1 MAEQPRNTPKVPRGI
16 TLSRIQNF
24 IFNGQF
30 ESMGLSSQLWKLR
43 RGGDATVSLSV
54 YSVPDLKDATSHK
67 FKLTGA
73 NQDTFGPSWSTHWF
87 HVKLTIPK
95 EMAGEQVL
103 FQWKMGC
110 EGMVWSADGEPLQ
123 GLSEQERFEYLI
135 AEDAVAGTEYELY
148 IETACNGISGV
159 GDGSMVPDPNR
170 YYSVA
175 VADLVVR
182 NQVAFDLYYDMIIIR
197 GIASDGHEESQRA
210 RDALYVA
217 NEVINTYVVGSVE
230 SMRACR
236 KLTTAFLQQ
245 GNSKGQHR
253 VTAVGNCHID
263 TAWLW
268 PYEETKR
275 KVARSWS
282 SQLRLMEKYP
292 SYVFTASQAQQY
304 EWLSMYY
311 PSVFKQVQEKS
322 KSGQWEVIG
331 GSWVE
336 HDTNMPSGEALG
348 RQMGLGQRYFEKHFN
363 TRTKVFWLPD
373 SFGYSGQLPQ
383 VLKQSG
389 IEYFFT
395 QKLSWNNINKF
406 PHTTFW
412 WTGIDNSRVLAHL
425 PPADTYVGQVNTEE
439 LYKCI
444 SNHKDIDL
452 SNESLLAFGHGDGG
466 GGPTYGMLERLQRL
480 GDVSDLPQCK
490 PGTVSEFFERVHKTS
505 KPLNAYKG
513 ELYFELHRGTY
524 TTQALVKKGNRKG
537 EFLLRDLEFLAAIA
551 EVKSDNYKYP
561 GQEIENM
568 WKLVCLNQF
577 HDCLPGSAI
586 EIAYDDVHKFH
597 RQVAATSILLRHK
610 AQTALLGKVSV
621 DDEKELVI
629 FNTLAWDR
637 TDVVQIPRKGND
649 KIIGQATANV
659 DTGYVAVQSS
669 GMGITVVREEKENVH
684 PVKGKNTYTRRRQL
698 SCKVKANHYPN
709 SISLAIVRSTSSGNT
724 ILENQYLYAEF
735 DQHGRLCQLLDKEED
750 RQLIAEDACGNV
762 FQLYE
767 DVPGYWDAWD
777 VEIYHLQKGRE
788 VQGGSV
794 KIHEEGPLVASFIV
808 DKQIS
813 HESWIRQTVSLTAFS
828 RRVEFDTEV
837 EWRESHQFLKV
848 EFNWDIVSDHATYEI
863 QYGAIQRPNHYN
875 TTLDS
880 ARFEVCGHKFADL
893 SDAGYGV
900 ALLNDCK
907 YGYATHGKAQ
917 RLSLLRSPKGPDAH
931 ADMGHH
937 TFKYAIY
944 PHTGHF
950 HASDVVQQAY
960 EFNVPLLPRFAPA
973 GHDQR
978 EPYFKIDGS
987 KNLILD
993 WVKKAEDSD
1002 CVIVRVYEA
1011 YGGRSVGTLHTPLP
1025 VSKAERSNF
1034 LEDDT
1039 GDYFDVHNNGI
1050 KLTLDA
1056 FQVVTIKL
1064 HLKQ

>member
-1 MAEQPRNTPKVPRGI
+1 MSNQPSNTPKVPRGI

-30 ESMGLSSQLWKLR
+30 ESMGLSSQLWKHR
-43 RGGDATVSLSV
+43 RGGDPTVTVAV
-54 YSVPDLKDATSHK
+54 YSVPELKRISFKDAISHVFHPTTPGK
-67 FKLTGA
+67 E
-73 NQDTFGPSWSTHWF
+73 NFGPSWSTHWF
-87 HVKLTIPK
+87 RIHVIIPE
-95 EMAGEQVL
+95 EMEGERVF
-103 FQWKMGC
+103 FQWKLGC
-110 EGMVWSADGEPLQ
+110 EGMVWSKEGVPLQ

-135 AEDAVAGTEYELY
+135 SDKAKAGMNYEFY
-148 IETACNGISGV
+148 IEAACNGISGV
-159 GDGSMVPDPNR
+159 GGGNMVPDPNR
-170 YYSVA
+170 FYSIA

-182 NQVAFDLYYDMIIIR
+182 NQAAFDLYYDMIIIK
-197 GIASDGHEESQRA
+197 GIATDGHQESQRA

-217 NEVINTYVVGSVE
+217 NEVINTYVVGSVD
-230 SMRACR
+230 SMLECR
-236 KLTTAFLQQ
+236 KLTTQFLKQKN
-245 GNSKGQHR
+245 GTGQHM

-268 PYEETKR
+268 PYDETKR

-282 SQLRLMEKYP
+282 SQLALMNRY
-292 SYVFTASQAQQY
+292 STYIFTASQAQQY
-304 EWLSMYY
+304 EWLMEYY
-311 PSVFKQVQEKS
+311 PALFEQIRHKVAF
-322 KSGQWEVIG
+322 GQWELIG

-348 RQMGLGQRYFEKHFN
+348 RQMLLGQRFYEKHFKKRVN
-363 TRTKVFWLPD
+363 VFWLPD

-389 IEYFFT
+389 IKYFFT

-412 WTGIDNSRVLAHL
+412 WTGIDGSSVLAHL
-425 PPADTYVGQVNTEE
+425 PPADTYVGQVNTSE
-439 LYKCI
+439 LYNCV

-466 GGPTYGMLERLQRL
+466 GGPTYGMLERLMRL
-480 GDVSDLPQCK
+480 SDVSDLPKCK
-490 PGTVSEFFERVHKTS
+490 PGRVKDFFERIDANA

-537 EFLLRDLEFLAAIA
+537 ELLLRDLEFLAAIA
-551 EVKSDNYKYP
+551 DHKIQDYVYP
-561 GQEIENM
+561 ALEIENM

-597 RQVAATSILLRHK
+597 RQVAANSILLRHK
-610 AQTALLGKVSV
+610 AQTALLGNDSEES
-621 DDEKELVI
+621 DGKELVI

-637 TDVVQIPRKGND
+637 SGIVQIPRKGNED
-649 KIIGQATANV
+649 LIGQAKPDAEV
-659 DTGYVAVQSS
+659 GYVAVTSSRSMGTTVIKHLTTTEHTVQVHSLSS
-669 GMGITVVREEKENVH
+669 GHTV
-684 PVKGKNTYTRRRQL
+684 
-698 SCKVKANHYPN
+698 
-709 SISLAIVRSTSSGNT
+709 
-724 ILENQYLYAEF
+724 LENSYLVVQF
-735 DQHGRLCQLLDKEED
+735 DDEGRLCRLYDKEEH
-750 RQLIAEDACGNV
+750 RELVPKSACGNQ

-777 VEIYHLQKGRE
+777 VEIYHLQKGKNIN
-788 VQGGSV
+788 GGSLKV
-794 KIHEEGPLVASFIV
+794 SETGPLVASV
-808 DKQIS
+808 TVEKRIS
-813 HESWIRQTVSLTAFS
+813 QNSWIKQNISLSAIS

-863 QYGAIQRPNHYN
+863 QYGAVQRPNHYN

-907 YGYATHGKAQ
+907 YGYATHGQSQ

-931 ADMGHH
+931 ADMGRHY
-937 TFKYAIY
+937 FKYAVY
-944 PHTGHF
+944 PHKGYF

-960 EFNVPLLPRFAPA
+960 EFNVQLLPRFVSA
-973 GHDQR
+973 GRLEDQS
-978 EPYFKIDGS
+978 YFTLTGS
-987 KNLILD
+987 KNVILD
-993 WVKKAEDSD
+993 WVKKAEDSSAL
-1002 CVIVRVYEA
+1002 IVRLYEA
-1011 YGGRSVGTLHTPLP
+1011 YGGRSSVTLKTDIP
-1025 VSKAERSNF
+1025 VKKVQHSNF

-1039 GDYFDVHNNGI
+1039 KEYLSIIRGGI
-1050 KLTLDA
+1050 DLTLNA
-1056 FQVVTIKL
+1056 FEVVTLKL
-1064 HLKQ
+1064 EL